1 MLSLRWCAAVALVLA
16 PSGVG
21 CHSAGG
27 GGGGGS
33 GGGGASAA
41 NYTISG
47 SISGAASA
55 GVTLTLGGASSGT
68 ATSDAGGAF
77 SFTVAEGSYT
87 VTPSLSGHAF
97 TPPSRD
103 VTVKGGD
110 VTGVTFSAT
119 AVAAPG
125 SIIGVV
131 SGAVRAGVTLS
142 LSGPAAAS
150 AVTNSVGGYIFSG
163 LAEGSYTV
171 TPSLYGYAFDPP
183 SRAVTLGGGGALGV
197 DFVASALPAHSIS
210 GTVSGEV
217 KAGVSI
223 SLGGAHAA
231 STLTDAGGAFT
242 LPGIVDGSYTVTP
255 SITGYGFSPPSRTV
269 EVSGADVTN
278 VDFTSAA
285 VATSVVLV
293 TADVTAD
300 TTWTSDNIYVV
311 TRNIAVGATLTIQ
324 PGTVVKFQTGGVGL
338 EVGGRILAGGTVA
351 APIVFTSVKDDASGG
366 DTNGDGAGNGSP
378 ADWNGIE
385 LTASGSVFD
394 HCRFLYAGAGDS
406 SALWVGAEGASV
418 TVTTS
423 TFAHHR
429 PPTDAITANA
439 ALGLTLAGTGTVVT
453 GNRFYD
459 NRVPLSVNTTFDLD
473 DSNLFDNSAAAPQN
487 PQRNEFNGVIVRGC
501 GEISGRISWAENDVA
516 LVVGTP
522 DCNYLSVAKYGVLT
536 LEPGVVMKF
545 HHAGYLSVAV
555 GGYLMPLPTS
565 VAFTSINDDTRLGDT
580 NADGGAQA
588 PTDTD
593 WDGIDVGDECLD
605 LPIIY
610 YATCN

>member
-1 MLSLRWCAAVALVLA
+1 MISLQRCVAAAVAVFGA
-16 PSGVG
+16 A
-21 CHSAGG
+21 CGG
-27 GGGGGS
+27 GTGGGVNVGECK
-33 GGGGASAA
+33 
-41 NYTISG
+41 ISG
-47 SISGAASA
+47 NIGGAASA
-55 GVTLTLGGASSGT
+55 GVKLALSGGPTSGVT
-68 ATSDAGGAF
+68 TSDASGAF
-77 SFTVAEGSYT
+77 SFTVADGSYT
-87 VTPSLSGHAF
+87 VTPSLSGYTFA
-97 TPPSRD
+97 PPRRD
-103 VTVKGGD
+103 VAVKGSD
-110 VTGVTFSAT
+110 VTGLTFTAT
-119 AVAAPG
+119 RETG
-125 SIIGVV
+125 IRSITGVV

-150 AVTNSVGGYIFSG
+150 AVTNAVGGYIFSSLG
-163 LAEGSYTV
+163 EGSYTV
-171 TPSLYGYAFDPP
+171 TPSLHGYSFDPP
-183 SRAVTLGGGGALGV
+183 GRAVTLGGSDAIGV

-210 GTVSGEV
+210 GMVSGAV
-217 KAGVSI
+217 KAGVSV

-231 STLTDAGGAFT
+231 STLTDAAGGYT

-269 EVSGADVTN
+269 TVSGADLAN
-278 VDFTSAA
+278 VDFTSVA

-293 TADVTAD
+293 AGDVTAD
-300 TTWTSDNIYVV
+300 TTWTSDHIYVV

-324 PGTVVKFQTGGVGL
+324 PGTVVKFQPGAVGL
-338 EVGGRILAGGTVA
+338 EVSGKILAAATVA
-351 APIVFTSVKDDASGG
+351 APIVFTSLKDDASGG
-366 DTNGDGAGNGSP
+366 DTDGDGAGTGSP
-378 ADWNGIE
+378 ADWSGIE

-406 SALWVGAEGASV
+406 SALWVGTEGASV
-418 TVTTS
+418 RVTAS

-565 VAFTSINDDTRLGDT
+565 VAFTSINDDARLGDT
-580 NADGGAQA
+580 NADDGAQA
-588 PTDTD
+588 PSDTD
-593 WDGIDVGDECLD
+593 WDGIDVGDECLN